1 MDFEG
6 GGENMEG
13 RDQKWEEKKKK
24 TKKEKNTH
32 DGVDKREKP

>member
-1 MDFEG
+1 MKGAERTWG
-6 GGENMEG
+6 VETRNE
-13 RDQKWEEKKKK
+13 KKKKKK

>member
-6 GGENMEG
+6 GGVERTWGAETRN
-13 RDQKWEEKKKK
+13 EKKKK

-32 DGVDKREKP
+32 DGADKGEEP

>member
-6 GGENMEG
+6 GGENMG
-13 RDQKWEEKKKK
+13 CRNQNEKKK
-24 TKKEKNTH
+24 KKEKNTH